1 MSGKASFKTY
11 RVPRKDVP
19 TSGGTFSVR
28 GISLADLTAV
38 FLAERH
44 QLEAVY
50 ERVMNGSVS
59 SDPEVAVLQ
68 VLQSAP
74 DVVARFIAS
83 ANDEPDEWATVRD
96 MPHADQLVLA
106 IGVLEVTFESGGG
119 VKNVVETATKAVRA
133 MSFNPGSR
141 SISQDGSSGSG
152 SV

>member
-1 MSGKASFKTY
+1 MSGKASFKTF
-11 RVPRKDVP
+11 RIPRKDVP

-28 GISLADLTAV
+28 GVSLADLTEV

-50 ERVMNGSVS
+50 DRVMNGSVS

-74 DVVARFIAS
+74 DVVARLIAS

-96 MPHADQLVLA
+96 MPLADQLVLA
-106 IGVLEVTFESGGG
+106 LGVLEVTFESGGG
-119 VKNVVETATKAVRA
+119 VKKVVETVTKAVRA
-133 MSFNPGSR
+133 MSLNPENV
-141 SISQDGSSGSG
+141 SISSDGSLGSA
-152 SV
+152 SA